1 MLAPLAVEHGE
12 HHAAFEITQ
21 AGLADGLLH
30 FAVLLP
36 GVLDDQV
43 AHGLDGLRT
52 LEAAD
57 DLPDLVFVDL
67 GGDHG
72 VERLEQALPIPVLRF
87 LGSLVGTLDVG
98 LDGVGNETQDVLVD
112 VFALEHGL
120 TLGVDDGTLLVH
132 HVVVLQHVLT
142 NLVVAGFD
150 GLLCG
155 AHALG
160 HGLGL
165 DRLAFLHALGHDL
178 GHQLGVEQTH
188 QIVFQR
194 QVEAGLA
201 WIALTAG
208 TTAQLVVD
216 STGLVALG
224 AEHVQAAQLLD
235 LLMLV
240 LDLGLDLVQGARP
253 TLLILFRG
261 VLRRVALGLQLGVGK
276 ELDVTAEHDVGTT
289 AGHVGGHGDGSLAA
303 GDGDHGGFLLMLLGV
318 QDLVRDLGHVEQGG
332 DHFGAFHGSGTEQHR
347 LTLGVTLGH
356 VLDDGGQLLLLGAVD
371 EVVLVLADHRLVGL
385 DRQHAQLVGVHEL
398 GGLGFGRTGH
408 ARELVVHTEVVLQ
421 GDGGEGL
428 VLGLDLHAFLGLD
441 GLVQTLVV
449 AAARQDTAGVLVDD
463 EHLALGDDVVLVTQE
478 QFLGLDG
485 VVEVAD
491 QGGVGRLI
499 QVVDAE
505 EVLDLGDARVQDAD
519 DLLLLVDVVV
529 LVAGEL
535 QHQLGELTVPAGHVA
550 FGRAGDDKRGTG
562 LIDEDGIDLID
573 DGVVV
578 TALHEVGLLPCHVV
592 TQVVEAELVV
602 GAVGDVS
609 VVLLAALRR
618 LLLGDDAADVHA
630 EETVDT
636 AHQLALVAG
645 EVVVDGDHV
654 HALAFESVQIGGQGG
669 DQGLAFTGL
678 HFGDVAPVQGST
690 AHELHVEVTLAK
702 GALGDLAHGGER
714 LGHDLVQALA
724 VFDFLLE
731 LRGLGLQILVGEGGD
746 LVLKSVH
753 GLGHVLQLLELVAFT
768 HSQGFVN
775 NIDHWVLP

>member
-1 MLAPLAVEHGE
+1 M
-12 HHAAFEITQ
+12 
-21 AGLADGLLH
+21 
-30 FAVLLP
+30 
-36 GVLDDQV
+36 
-43 AHGLDGLRT
+43 
-52 LEAAD
+52 
-57 DLPDLVFVDL
+57 
-67 GGDHG
+67 
-72 VERLEQALPIPVLRF
+72 
-87 LGSLVGTLDVG
+87 
-98 LDGVGNETQDVLVD
+98 
-112 VFALEHGL
+112 
-120 TLGVDDGTLLVH
+120 
-132 HVVVLQHVLT
+132 
-142 NLVVAGFD
+142 
-150 GLLCG
+150 
-155 AHALG
+155 
-160 HGLGL
+160 
-165 DRLAFLHALGHDL
+165 
-178 GHQLGVEQTH
+178 
-188 QIVFQR
+188 
-194 QVEAGLA
+194 
-201 WIALTAG
+201 
-208 TTAQLVVD
+208 
-216 STGLVALG
+216 ALG

-347 LTLGVTLGH
+347 LALGVTLGH

-602 GAVGDVS
+602 GAV
-609 VVLLAALRR
+609 
-618 LLLGDDAADVHA
+618 
-630 EETVDT
+630 
-636 AHQLALVAG
+636 
-645 EVVVDGDHV
+645 

-678 HFGDVAPVQGST
+678 HFGDVAPVQSGA

-731 LRGLGLQILVGEGGD
+731 LRGLGLQILVREGGD